1 MINIYFYMLILNINK
16 MKLFLEPGPILFISM
31 SLPKPNRKNKVNDF
45 FPIRRRKMITAKS
58 CHKNN
63 LFLKQYD

>member
-1 MINIYFYMLILNINK
+1 
-16 MKLFLEPGPILFISM
+16 MKLFLEPGPILFVSM